1 MKRIL
6 IDSGFILQRSHPA
19 LAICG
24 TIGML
29 ILAAICD
36 WLLPANFSLA
46 FLYAIPVLFMAW
58 YFGAVVAS
66 VMMLVTGTLW
76 ISIEVLTRA
85 HNLPISALLWNL
97 LMQLALM
104 ATLAYLVLRLRSVIA
119 QNHETARRDTV
130 TGLSNSRS
138 FYEIAEIEVLRAKR
152 YGHPISL
159 AFIDLDDFKLI
170 NQRFGHPVG
179 DRLLAEF
186 AHLAFSIF
194 RRTDTIARIGADEF
208 VILMPETKQEEA
220 KAPIDKLRSSLD
232 IVMKEN
238 NWPITLS
245 IGVYTFLT
253 MPNNLQ
259 VMITFADSLMYQ
271 VKLAGKNQVAY
282 EIFADEKA
290 TELED

>member
-19 LAICG
+19 MAICL
-24 TIGML
+24 TL
-29 ILAAICD
+29 ILLVLAGACD
-36 WLLPANFSLA
+36 FFLPPSFSLS

-58 YFGAVVAS
+58 YFGPVIAGL
-66 VMMLVTGTLW
+66 MMILTGSLWVT
-76 ISIEVLTRA
+76 IEFLTKA
-85 HNLPISALLWNL
+85 NNLPLPVVLWNTF
-97 LMQLALM
+97 MQLVLM
-104 ATLAYLVLRLRSVIA
+104 ASFAYLVLRLRHMIE

-130 TGLSNSRS
+130 TGLSNSRT
-138 FYEIAEIEVLRAKR
+138 FYEIAEIEVMRAKR

-170 NQRFGHPVG
+170 NERYGHPVG

-194 RRTDTIARIGADEF
+194 RRTDTVARIGGDEF
-208 VILMPETKQEEA
+208 VILMPETNQDES
-220 KAPIDKLRSSLD
+220 KAPIEKLRQSMD
-232 IVMKEN
+232 TVMKEN

-259 VMITFADSLMYQ
+259 VMITFADSLMCQ
-271 VKLAGKNQVAY
+271 VKLSGKNQVAY

-290 TELED
+290 TEIDE